1 MHEMSMTMHC
11 TSAARTTHLEH
22 SGDVAGAEDGVHV
35 GVPPRL
41 RRREVGREDAVGG
54 APPPE
59 VLARGAPPRRSRTA
73 AAAVRM
79 MMVHFHTAAA
89 RPCGHENLVEITRDL
104 GVRCC

>member
-1 MHEMSMTMHC
+1 MHELMNMMHC
-11 TSAARTTHLEH
+11 TSAARTHLEH

-59 VLARGAPPRRSRTA
+59 VLARRAPPRRSLTA

-89 RPCGHENLVEITRDL
+89 CRGHENLVEITKDV